1 MPDEN
6 KFEMLG
12 EVCYTVRA
20 CCEICVHGTF
30 PSPASLW
37 GTCAHITYEH
47 KKHTGDKRQLSINRI
62 GVCKVFDADD
72 AKLDKLQSFRNFFV
86 GE

>member
-20 CCEICVHGTF
+20 CCAICAHGTF
-30 PSPASLW
+30 IGLAQW
-37 GTCAHITYEH
+37 GTCAKHTYEH
-47 KKHTGDKRQLSINRI
+47 KKHTGDKRQMSINI
-62 GVCKVFDADD
+62 LGVCKTFEADE
-72 AKLDKLQSFRNFFV
+72 AKLARLQSFRNFFV

>member
-6 KFEMLG
+6 KFDMLN

-20 CCEICVHGTF
+20 SCSLCQHGTF
-30 PSPASLW
+30 IGLSHW
-37 GTCAHITYEH
+37 GTCAKHTYEH
-47 KKHTGDKRQLSINRI
+47 KKHTGDARQMSINVL
-62 GVCKVFDADD
+62 GVCKTFEADKV
-72 AKLDKLQSFRNFFV
+72 KLARLQSFKNFFV

>member
-6 KFEMLG
+6 KFDMLG

-30 PSPASLW
+30 FPVTSQW
-37 GTCAHITYEH
+37 GTCAKHTYEH
-47 KKHTGDKRQLSINRI
+47 KKHTGKPRHMSINRI
-62 GVCKVFDADD
+62 GVCKTFEADD
-72 AKLDKLQSFRNFFV
+72 AKLDLLQSFKNFFV